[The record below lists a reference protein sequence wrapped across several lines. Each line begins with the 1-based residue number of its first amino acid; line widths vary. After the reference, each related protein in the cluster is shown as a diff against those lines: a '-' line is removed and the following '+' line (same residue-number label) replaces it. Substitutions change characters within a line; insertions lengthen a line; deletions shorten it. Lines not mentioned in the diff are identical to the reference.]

1 MKSLKQIIYFAVI
14 LISFIS
20 CKNKT
25 METPHPEAMAD
36 TKGVSD
42 SIHDAAAS
50 LHPAEDS
57 LHYAEGRVIE
67 ATMNGFT
74 IVTPKNDTV
83 YICILNKN
91 IGLKGGLLLGDTLD
105 VTYTVTKDSLPIN
118 MVSTVKKVN

>member
-1 MKSLKQIIYFAVI
+1 MKSLKQISYFAVI

-25 METPHPEAMAD
+25 TEAPSSEATAD
-36 TKGVSD
+36 TKEAVD
-42 SIHDAAAS
+42 SLRRTTAS
-50 LHPAEDS
+50 LAHAADS
-57 LHYAEGRVIE
+57 LHYAEGRVID

-83 YICILNKN
+83 FISTLNKN
-91 IGLKGGLLLGDTLD
+91 IALKGGLLLGDTLD
-105 VTYTVTKDSLPIN
+105 VTYTVTKGSPEIN